1 VRRRDA
7 RSWRLRRRPGGP
19 SGRVGQRHRCF
30 YSIRA
35 AAPGGISPLAARNRL
50 LRPPTDP
57 PRGPAEVDCMNLSRV
72 ERSFDDMTR
81 PASGTKVLLY
91 HRDRRTAAFARAPAP
106 VPRRQPATLNPF
118 AGTVRA
124 LFGPRQDSQTPLLPI
139 DSTAGRAF
147 RSAPSSARP
156 CGYPAP
162 GSAYLPFAY
171 RSFLGLRSSAINL
184 LPGISTNL

>member
-1 VRRRDA
+1 MLVHGACGA
-7 RSWRLRRRPGGP
+7 RP
-19 SGRVGQRHRCF
+19 
-30 YSIRA
+30 
-35 AAPGGISPLAARNRL
+35 AAPPDVSDNGIGASTLFGQPRLAVSHHCAARNRL
-50 LRPPTDP
+50 LRLPTDP
-57 PRGPAEVDCMNLSRV
+57 ARGPAEVDCMNFWRV

-91 HRDRRTAAFARAPAP
+91 HRHRRTTAFTRAPAP

-147 RSAPSSARP
+147 RSGPSSARP